1 MRRRFFVMGFAVL
14 AVLVAACGGGGSD
27 TSADTTAPGSG
38 AGAGERA
45 PREDRGGTVDGESGV
60 DPDAEPARAA
70 DATRAEPDDGASS
83 GPSDEQ
89 FLSGDGDGVA
99 SFEAAGGLVLLDFG
113 YIGSGQF
120 TVRVRPEGGAGV
132 GELVVDTRGP
142 WSGTLALRFDAGTFE
157 MLVTTDDVWFASVRT
172 ATATLAGPGAYVSDP
187 DVIGGWLVAPPEL
200 SAAAGVDQSLFFSG
214 TGTTVS
220 PPFRLEGTI
229 VAALLHSGPGVVTVW
244 LVDADGQFGELF
256 TDLAGQVETS
266 RALEV
271 PAGVYRV
278 AVASDGTWTVAVEPR

>member
-1 MRRRFFVMGFAVL
+1 MTRRFFVMGFAVL

-27 TSADTTAPGSG
+27 TPAPASG

-45 PREDRGGTVDGESGV
+45 PREDGSGTVAGESR
-60 DPDAEPARAA
+60 AEPEVETAPAAA
-70 DATRAEPDDGASS
+70 DASQAEPVDGASA
-83 GPSDEQ
+83 GPSNEQ

-99 SFEAAGGLVLLDFG
+99 PFEAAGGLVLLDFG

-120 TVRVRPEGGAGV
+120 MVRVRPAGSGGA
-132 GELVVDTRGP
+132 GELVVDTPGP
-142 WSGTLALRFDAGTFE
+142 WAGTLPLRFDAGTFE
-157 MLVTTDDVWFASVRT
+157 MLVTTDDVWFASVRE
-172 ATATLAGPGAYVSDP
+172 ATAMLAGPGAYAVDP
-187 DVIGGWLVAPPEL
+187 DFIGGWLMAAPEL
-200 SAAAGVDQSLFFSG
+200 SEAADVDQSLFFSG

-220 PPFRLEGTI
+220 PPFRLEGTL
-229 VAALLHSGPGVVTVW
+229 VAALLHRGPGVVTVW

-256 TDLAGQVETS
+256 TDFAGQVETS

-278 AVASDGTWTVAVEPR
+278 AVTSDGTWTVAVEPR